1 MNRFMLYA
9 APALA
14 LAAACAPTMQIP
26 EALDPGAH
34 TALVMVLPAS
44 GAQIY
49 ECRVRKGETDAYEWA
64 FVAPDAELYDSRGRV
79 VARHGVGPYWQAAD
93 GSRIEGTL
101 VARADAPS
109 NAAIPWL
116 LLAVNSTGTRGGLFS
131 DVTSVQRINTAG
143 GTAPQVPCTR
153 DGLGR
158 QLRSHY
164 SADYRFFVNQ
174 PKL

>member
-1 MNRFMLYA
+1 MNRFMLYG
-9 APALA
+9 APALG
-14 LAAACAPTMQIP
+14 LAAACAPTMPIP
-26 EALDPGAH
+26 AALDPGANS
-34 TALVMVLPAS
+34 ALVMVLPAS

-79 VARHGVGPYWQAAD
+79 IARHGVGPYWQASD
-93 GSRIEGTL
+93 GSRIEGKL
-101 VARADAPS
+101 LARADAPS

-116 LLAVNSTGTRGGLFS
+116 LLAASSTGPRGGLFS
-131 DVTSVQRINTAG
+131 DVTRVQRVNTAG

-164 SADYRFFVNQ
+164 SADYRFFAPQ